1 MSTRVDFASLSLR
14 DALDLA
20 ILIEEEA
27 QERYAEFVDQM
38 QLHHTPEAAA
48 FFRAMAGN
56 EARHGAELSA
66 RRNSLFRDEPRL
78 VKQSMLWEVEA
89 PDYDQT
95 RAFMSVRQAMEVALQ
110 SEIKA
115 HEFFVHALDYIA
127 DPEVRSLF
135 EELRDEEL
143 VHQSLVRN
151 QLDLAP
157 PDPVIDPSAFADEPT
172 AQ

>member
-1 MSTRVDFASLSLR
+1 VSAKIDFANLSLR

-27 QERYAEFVDQM
+27 RERYLEFVDQM
-38 QLHHTPEAAA
+38 VLHHTQEAAD

-56 EARHGAELSA
+56 EARHEAELNA
-66 RRNSLFRDEPRL
+66 RRSSLFRDEPRR
-78 VKQSMLWEVEA
+78 VKRSMFWEAEA

-95 RAFMSVRQAMEVALQ
+95 RAFMSARQAMEVALQ

-115 HEFFVHALDYIA
+115 HHFFVEALPHITE
-127 DPEVRSLF
+127 PEVRALF

-143 VHQSLVRN
+143 EHQSLVRKA
-151 QLDLAP
+151 LEKAP
-157 PDPVIDPSAFADEPT
+157 PDPAIDCSAFVDEPT

>member
-1 MSTRVDFASLSLR
+1 MSTKVDFANLGLR

-27 QERYAEFVDQM
+27 RERYLEFVDQM
-38 QLHHTPEAAA
+38 VLHHTQEAAD

-66 RRNSLFRDEPRL
+66 RRYSLFRDEPRS
-78 VKQSMLWEVEA
+78 VKRSMLWEVEA

-95 RAFMSVRQAMEVALQ
+95 RAFMSARQAMGVALQ

-115 HEFFVHALDYIA
+115 HQFFVEALPHITQ
-127 DPEVRSLF
+127 PEVRVLF

-143 VHQSLVRN
+143 EHQSLVRREIEK
-151 QLDLAP
+151 AP
-157 PDPVIDPSAFADEPT
+157 PDPDIDPNLFVDEPT

>member
-1 MSTRVDFASLSLR
+1 MSTKIDFSSLTLM

-27 QERYAEFVDQM
+27 RGRYTEFVDQM
-38 QLHHTPEAAA
+38 VLHHTPEAAD

-56 EARHGAELSA
+56 EARHEAELTA
-66 RRNSLFRDEPRL
+66 RRASLFRDEPRR
-78 VKQSMLWEVEA
+78 VKESMLWDVEA

-95 RAFMSVRQAMEVALQ
+95 RAFMSVRQAMDVALR
-110 SEIKA
+110 SEVKA
-115 HEFFVHALDYIA
+115 HDFFVEALRHLT
-127 DPEVRSLF
+127 DPEVKVLF

-143 VHQSLVRN
+143 VHQSLIRR
-151 QLDLAP
+151 QIAAAPADPDLD
-157 PDPVIDPSAFADEPT
+157 PDAFVDEPT

>member
-1 MSTRVDFASLSLR
+1 MSTKIDFSSLSLM

-27 QERYAEFVDQM
+27 RGRYAEFVDQM
-38 QLHHTPEAAA
+38 VLHHTPEAAD

-56 EARHGAELSA
+56 EARHKAELYA
-66 RRNSLFRDEPRL
+66 RRISLFRDEPRR
-78 VKQSMLWEVEA
+78 VKESMLWEVEA

-95 RAFMSVRQAMEVALQ
+95 RAFMSARQAMDVALR
-110 SEIKA
+110 SEVKA
-115 HEFFVHALDYIA
+115 HEFFVKALPHLK
-127 DPEVRSLF
+127 DPEVKALF

-143 VHQSLVRN
+143 VHQNLIRR
-151 QLDLAP
+151 QIDLAP
-157 PDPVIDPSAFADEPT
+157 HDPDLDPEAFVDEPA